1 MSRPHRHDEL
11 ELNIVLDG
19 RLEYLFGGSRIT
31 VEAGEIALFWAATPH
46 RLIGDP
52 PGECSDV
59 CWAHIPLNLVLS
71 WALPDH
77 DLSEILMNRMIILP
91 AEAGGKYVEATFDSW
106 TRDVGAEETVT
117 IALLEVQALVRRL
130 LQQHRRR
137 TTSTSSERHRTAIA
151 PGDGM
156 SKVTAMAQFVVTNFR
171 DPISATEIA
180 EATHLNPNYAM
191 TLFRETVGTTLGGY
205 LTRCRVAEAQ
215 RLLITT
221 SMTTAEIAYAAGFG
235 SQSSFY
241 THFMRTCGSSPGAYR
256 HRLR

>member
-1 MSRPHRHDEL
+1 MSRPHKHDEL

-46 RLIGDP
+46 RLIGDQRD
-52 PGECSDV
+52 ECSDV
-59 CWAHIPLNLVLS
+59 CWAHIPLDLVFS

-77 DLSEILMNRMIILP
+77 DLSEILMNRMIILS

-106 TRDVGAEETVT
+106 TRDIGAEETVT

-130 LQQHRRR
+130 LQQYRLR
-137 TTSTSSERHRTAIA
+137 TTSTSGESPRTVIA

-156 SKVTAMAQFVVTNFR
+156 SRVTAMALFIVTNFR
-171 DPISATEIA
+171 DPISPAEIA
-180 EATHLNPNYAM
+180 EASHLNPNYAM

-241 THFMRTCGSSPGAYR
+241 THFLRTCGSSPGAYR
-256 HRLR
+256 RRLR